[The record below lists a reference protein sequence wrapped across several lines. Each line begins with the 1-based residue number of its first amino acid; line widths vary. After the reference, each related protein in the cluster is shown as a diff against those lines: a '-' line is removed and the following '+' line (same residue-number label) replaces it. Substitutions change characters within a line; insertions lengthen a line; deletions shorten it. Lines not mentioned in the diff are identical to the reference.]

1 MKNAT
6 FKRIIKNPITP
17 LVCFIL
23 GGVVNEYIIMPT
35 DMNWLYI
42 IELALGIIGLIS
54 AFTSL
59 NNKWARYIAIILM
72 SIMAIDSSS
81 GLYRFIIPIE
91 ENSTK
96 ETTKYQ
102 QRQNTHHNSHTKY
115 DTVQIRN
122 FEEDEINVN
131 KSRTCLYCSGTGKC
145 HVCHGLGSNNCH
157 GPVCMGGVCMDCRGT
172 GIYNGHSC
180 IVCSGRGM
188 CQICHGRGKVNC
200 TWCTGTGKCDNCKG
214 SGIINL

>member
-1 MKNAT
+1 MKNGT

-17 LVCFIL
+17 FVCLIL

-59 NNKWARYIAIILM
+59 NNVKWARYIAIILV

-81 GLYRFIIPIE
+81 VLYRFIIPIE

-96 ETTKYQ
+96 ETTKHQ
-102 QRQNTHHNSHTKY
+102 QRQNTHHNSHIKY
-115 DTVQIRN
+115 DIVQIRN
-122 FEEDEINVN
+122 FKEDEINVN
-131 KSRTCLYCSGTGKC
+131 RSRTCLYSSDTGKC
-145 HVCHGLGSNNCH
+145 HVCHGLGSNN
-157 GPVCMGGVCMDCRGT
+157 VV
-172 GIYNGHSC
+172 
-180 IVCSGRGM
+180 
-188 CQICHGRGKVNC
+188 
-200 TWCTGTGKCDNCKG
+200 
-214 SGIINL
+214 